1 MYIFL
6 AGTGEE
12 GMRFV
17 LGTGTTAS
25 AVPASLYRGGR
36 PRPAGGGAPR
46 REGRAFGVGWDVIDS
61 REELSQ

>member
-1 MYIFL
+1 
-6 AGTGEE
+6 
-12 GMRFV
+12 MRFV
-17 LGTGTTAS
+17 LGTGTRAS